1 MTCDQ
6 AIELLPWLLNGT
18 LEAGERDEVRRHLA
32 TCDRCRGALA
42 ETREVWSTFDQHIS
56 SQDLVALAWGERP
69 SGIDPALAEAHLA
82 SCPQCAA
89 EIELARMSRRLE
101 EEDNVAL
108 FPAVKP
114 KTAAGAAPRTSWRA
128 AAIAAGLAAVVA
140 ASGWIYTAQQIGDPP
155 RLAGTQ
161 APESTPEPAPSPA
174 PPQPST
180 GEASSL
186 RQRIAQLEGDLQRLI
201 GLQQENEKAAAE
213 AQAQVAQLEKERE
226 ILSRPQAS
234 DIVEFNAVVRDSGG
248 GQGTVVRAGV
258 YSTLLLPARGAAG
271 KGSAEILDGS
281 GKVVLRVDE
290 LTQEQGFYPL
300 VLPPRAL
307 RPGRYTLRLSGQ
319 DEVRSFQV
327 TP

>member
-32 TCDRCRGALA
+32 TCDRCREALA
-42 ETREVWSTFDQHIS
+42 ETREVWSTFDQHIP
-56 SQDLVALAWGERP
+56 SQDLVSLAWGEKP

-101 EEDNVAL
+101 EEDNVAI

-114 KTAAGAAPRTSWRA
+114 KTTAGAAPRTWRA

-140 ASGWIYTAQQIGDPP
+140 AGGWIQTAQQLADPP
-155 RLAGTQ
+155 QLARTP
-161 APESTPEPAPSPA
+161 APESTPAPVPA

-186 RQRIAQLEGDLQRLI
+186 RQRIAQLETDLQRLI
-201 GLQQENEKAAAE
+201 GLQQENEKTAAE
-213 AQAQVAQLEKERE
+213 AQAQIAQLERERE
-226 ILSRPQAS
+226 VLARPQAA
-234 DIVEFNAVVRDSGG
+234 DIVMFNEVVRDSGA
-248 GQGTVVRAGV
+248 GQGTVVRAGA
-258 YSTLLLPARGAAG
+258 YSTLLLPARGATG
-271 KGSAEILDGS
+271 KGSAEILDES

-290 LTQEQGFYPL
+290 LTQEEEFYSL

-319 DEVRSFQV
+319 DEARPFQV
-327 TP
+327 VP

>member
-6 AIELLPWLLNGT
+6 AIELLPWLLNGA

-32 TCDRCRGALA
+32 TCERCREALA
-42 ETREVWSTFDQHIS
+42 ETREVWSTFDQHIAS
-56 SQDLVALAWGERP
+56 RDLVALAWGEKP

-114 KTAAGAAPRTSWRA
+114 RTTTGAAPRTWRA
-128 AAIAAGLAAVVA
+128 AAVAASLAAMVA
-140 ASGWIYTAQQIGDPP
+140 ASGWIYTAQQVGDSP
-155 RLAGTQ
+155 RLARTP
-161 APESTPEPAPSPA
+161 APEAAPAPVPA
-174 PPQPST
+174 PPQSST
-180 GEASSL
+180 DESSSL
-186 RQRIAQLEGDLQRLI
+186 RQQIAQLQSELQRLL
-201 GLQQENEKAAAE
+201 GRQQENEKATAD
-213 AQAQVAQLEKERE
+213 AQAQIAQFERERE
-226 ILSRPQAS
+226 ILTRPQAA
-234 DIVEFNAVVRDSGG
+234 DLVMFNEVVRDSGA

-258 YSTLLLPARGAAG
+258 YSTLLLPARGATG
-271 KGSAEILDGS
+271 KGSAEILDES

-290 LTQEQGFYPL
+290 LTQEEESYSL

-327 TP
+327 VP